1 VKAGAFLFDLDGT
14 LIDSETLW
22 ARAMVDWIVSR
33 GGTASLETVLPIVV
47 GRSWIDVDRELHAEW
62 PCLGE
67 TTPQEDALV
76 LRKFYAALA
85 GDPRELC
92 IPESVAFFRK
102 AAAVAPCA
110 IVSGSPHDDILLA
123 AEACGIRDKLALVLG
138 AGEYAAGKPSPSG
151 YLKAAE
157 ILGVNPADCV
167 VVEDSTAGV
176 AAGVAAGMKVVALDR
191 GGTLP
196 QDHAGATWRV
206 KDLLDLDFEK
216 EFAGE

>member
-1 VKAGAFLFDLDGT
+1 MKAGAFLFDLDGT

-33 GGTASLETVLPIVV
+33 GGTASLETILPIVV
-47 GRSWIDVDRELHAEW
+47 GRS
-62 PCLGE
+62 
-67 TTPQEDALV
+67 
-76 LRKFYAALA
+76 
-85 GDPRELC
+85 LC
-92 IPESVAFFRK
+92 IPDSVAFFRK
-102 AAAVAPCA
+102 AAAGAPCA

>member
-33 GGTASLETVLPIVV
+33 GGTASLETILPIVV
-47 GRSWIDVDRELHAEW
+47 GRSWIDIDRELHAEW

-102 AAAVAPCA
+102 AAAVAPCRTTTSCWRRRRAAYATSSRSCWARANTPRASRARPA
-110 IVSGSPHDDILLA
+110 I
-123 AEACGIRDKLALVLG
+123 
-138 AGEYAAGKPSPSG
+138 
-151 YLKAAE
+151 
-157 ILGVNPADCV
+157 
-167 VVEDSTAGV
+167 
-176 AAGVAAGMKVVALDR
+176 
-191 GGTLP
+191 
-196 QDHAGATWRV
+196 
-206 KDLLDLDFEK
+206 
-216 EFAGE
+216 

>member
-1 VKAGAFLFDLDGT
+1 MKAGAFLFDLDGT

-196 QDHAGATWRV
+196 QDQAGATWRV
-206 KDLLDLDFEK
+206 KEWLDLDCEK